1 MSEQSY
7 PFLYGRLPIYT
18 SIEELDPSRPE
29 EVIAEVNEALSIHV
43 QNLLAMEYLY
53 WYRRGVTPI
62 YGKTKDVREE
72 INNKIS
78 ENLAGYFTEFHNGYF
93 LAQPAYYVSRKD
105 DDETSEKVRKLNEYL
120 YLSGKPRADNK
131 LVDWFDTVGKAVLY
145 VKSNDSDETP
155 VSAFALDPR
164 SAFIVR
170 SMRPG
175 NEPVFSVNSVVR
187 GDKLLL
193 DVWTKEYLFRLS
205 GSVTGELMTPD
216 ANYTCTATSV
226 DEVLPNEIGEIPI
239 VEYYYNSVQ
248 QSCFEAGIPLLD
260 AINKAQSDRMDA
272 IDQTVQTLLVFYN
285 ATLGQDANGD
295 DITVSRIKEA
305 GAIFLKSVGE
315 NKADIKQISS
325 DLDQSQTQTFID
337 DLYRQALI
345 ICGMPDTSKNG
356 GYNGDTGL
364 AVELRDGYKNTE
376 MIARNTED
384 LFKESNAQFDK
395 ILVKIL
401 SERKLLDIDLSDF
414 SLNFVRNEVYGIQS
428 KAQAYQTLVAGGF
441 HPTIAMQRTGVS
453 PDPINDFEM
462 SKDYMRLRWGDP
474 DAPAPQPTT
483 EIVEED
489 RFTGDE

>member
-1 MSEQSY
+1 MSDTY

-18 SIEELDPSRPE
+18 SIETLDANNLE
-29 EVIAEVNEALSIHV
+29 EVVSEVNEALSIHV

-62 YGKTKDVREE
+62 YGKKKEVREE

-93 LAQPAYYVSRKD
+93 LTQPAYYVSRKD

-131 LVDWFDTVGKAVLY
+131 IVDWFDTVGKGILY
-145 VKSNDSDETP
+145 VQPNDSDDIP
-155 VSAFALDPR
+155 ISAYALDPR
-164 SAFIVR
+164 SAFVVR

-175 NEPVFSVNSVVR
+175 NEPVFGVNSVVS
-187 GDKLLL
+187 GEKLFL
-193 DVWTKEYLFRLS
+193 DVWTKENVFRLS
-205 GSVTGELMTPD
+205 GSVTGRLMTPD
-216 ANYTCTATSV
+216 SNYTCTAVSV
-226 DEVLPNEIGEIPI
+226 DKVEANEMGEIPI
-239 VEYYYNSVQ
+239 VEYYYNSVM

-272 IDQTVQTLLVFYN
+272 IDQTIQSLLVFYN
-285 ATLGQDANGD
+285 CTLGQDADGN
-295 DITVSRIKEA
+295 DITVSLVREA
-305 GAIFLKSVGE
+305 GALFLKSVGE
-315 NKADIKQISS
+315 NKADVKQISA
-325 DLDQSQTQTFID
+325 DLDQSQTQVYID
-337 DLYRQALI
+337 DLYKQALI
-345 ICGMPDTSKNG
+345 ICGMPDTSKKG
-356 GYNGDTGL
+356 AGIGDTGL

-384 LFKESNAQFDK
+384 LFKESNSQFDRIFTK
-395 ILVKIL
+395 ILR
-401 SERKLLDIDLSDF
+401 ERNLLDIELSDF
-414 SLNFVRNEVYGIQS
+414 NLNFVRNEVYGIQS

-441 HPTIAMQRTGVS
+441 HPTIAMERTGVS
-453 PDPINDFEM
+453 PDPISDFEM

-474 DAPAPQPTT
+474 DAPSPQPTT
-483 EIVEED
+483 EIIEED